1 MAIYDD
7 TITENL
13 QTTDAWLLGVFGLI
27 TENID
32 MQEGLVSQALVFI
45 REQIAAQD
53 LMFPSCVFNKEI
65 IDNIQLEEFFRLLF
79 PVVISDLVTCNDNP
93 IEVAVRIADI
103 IESFRPDDSVSTQAT
118 FNSALVMAMVM
129 ADIANKA
136 LSVSVLELID
146 VQESLVD
153 LFLTSAIIVD
163 QIEATLV
170 GQEFLVL
177 GALIEESL
185 GLDDTISL
193 QSILNSEVLDQI
205 EFVGA
210 LQTGEFYNTF
220 SFNPEGYA
228 LTTYSNFNFN
238 SIAEFNGTYILANST
253 GLYEF
258 GGTTDNLTEIVARIK
273 TSAMDFGSTSRKQVK
288 KMYLGLTN
296 DGNLVLKVS
305 TDGKGEFFYILESRT
320 EGLDTQAIKVG
331 KGLVGRYWQFT
342 LITTENSSLDI
353 DSMEFLPVEFR
364 RKI

>member
-7 TITENL
+7 TLTENL
-13 QTTDAWLLGVFGLI
+13 QTTDGWLLGIFGLI

-45 REQIAAQD
+45 REQIEAQE
-53 LMFPSCVFNKEI
+53 LMFPSCIFNRALV
-65 IDNIQLEEFFRLLF
+65 DNAKMEEYFKFVF
-79 PVVISDLVTCNDNP
+79 PVVISDLMTAQDTPV
-93 IEVAVRIADI
+93 EVMVRIADI
-103 IESFRPDDSVSTQAT
+103 IETFRPDDSLATQAT
-118 FNSALVMAMVM
+118 FNSALVMAMVL
-129 ADIANKA
+129 ADLASSGKA
-136 LSVSVLELID
+136 AYILELID
-146 VQESLVD
+146 VQEDLVD
-153 LFLTSAIIVD
+153 LFLRSAIIVD

-170 GQEFLVL
+170 SQEFFIL
-177 GALIEESL
+177 GALISEDI

-193 QSILNSEVLDQI
+193 SSILNSEIIDQF

-210 LQTGEFYNTF
+210 LQSGEFYSTF

-238 SIAEFNGTYILANST
+238 SIAEFNGKYILANST

-258 GGTTDNLTEIVARIK
+258 GGTTDNLAEIVARIK

-342 LITTENSSLDI
+342 LITTENSTLDL